1 MVYCRYTG
9 VKGAE
14 MYSSYMVEAD
24 ELTEGFL
31 TGLKETYGKKKINI
45 LVYEVEDE
53 TEYLLKDEAN
63 RKHLLEAVAADKA
76 GNSYRAMNVEELE
89 SMLI

>member
-1 MVYCRYTG
+1 MEAIYRMRAEELNGGFIQALKDVYSN
-9 VKGAE
+9 K
-14 MYSSYMVEAD
+14 
-24 ELTEGFL
+24 
-31 TGLKETYGKKKINI
+31 NI
-45 LVYEVEDE
+45 EIRVHEIEDE

-76 GNSYRAMNVEELE
+76 GKSYRTMDIEELE